1 MANRL
6 VASPDAF
13 NVSVPGINVLA
24 ATGSG
29 LQFDGNWASPA
40 RFVTGTISGSARQG
54 TPSYQTVDYNG
65 KTFSAKPFVMIK
77 IQVDGENDLQG
88 SGFGDSLYYFPTT
101 KGSTFFRVKV
111 GLDRIDFQTFVPQA
125 SASSFIIKY
134 SVFDYRMGY

>member
-13 NVSVPGINVLA
+13 NVSFPGVDVLA
-24 ATGSG
+24 ATGSA

-40 RFVTGTISGSARQG
+40 RFVTGSLSGFARQG
-54 TPSYQTVDYNG
+54 EPSYQTALFG

-88 SGFGDSLYYFPTT
+88 SGFGDAFYYFPTT
-101 KGSTFFRVKV
+101 KGSTFLRLTI

-125 SASSFIIKY
+125 SGSSFVIKY